1 MSRQAGSGDV
11 EGGGGELSDWFMEH
25 YPGAFADYL
34 RATGQWIVFVS
45 GFGLVAVGVLCL
57 CLSALVAPTGSWWLG
72 TLDAFGVGFVVGG
85 VVDVL
90 AIWGLNQVQTRPQA
104 NWDAVAILW
113 SGEYGPKTVRAAKI
127 LLARSGW
134 AIVEGLRESLE
145 YVSAEDAKGELEVEE
160 QAGTGPPPR
169 KRPPAGTP
177 GNGDAPEVPP

>member
-90 AIWGLNQVQTRPQA
+90 AIWGLNQVQTGSRPTGTRWRSCGAASMARRRSARPRFFSLGADGRLSRGCA
-104 NWDAVAILW
+104 NRW
-113 SGEYGPKTVRAAKI
+113 SM
-127 LLARSGW
+127 
-134 AIVEGLRESLE
+134 
-145 YVSAEDAKGELEVEE
+145 
-160 QAGTGPPPR
+160 
-169 KRPPAGTP
+169 
-177 GNGDAPEVPP
+177 